1 MPSRERVEAFV
12 ALVEQDKFVEALQ
25 EFYADGAIAQENDDP
40 PRTGLENL
48 IARER
53 AALARMKIH
62 TVPGSWFMMDADRVV
77 INWVF
82 EITGPDGRMVR
93 MDELV
98 HQTWHGDKIATERFY
113 FDPAFRKRS
122 T

>member
-25 EFYADGAIAQENDDP
+25 EFYSDDAIVQENGEP
-40 PRTGLENL
+40 PRAGRQNL
-48 IARER
+48 IAHEL
-53 AALARMKIH
+53 AALTRVKIN
-62 TVPGSWFMMDADRVV
+62 TAPGSWFMVDEDRVV

-98 HQTWHGDKIATERFY
+98 HQTWHGDKIVRERFY
-113 FDPAFRKRS
+113 FDPAFRKKPV
-122 T
+122 

>member
-1 MPSRERVEAFV
+1 MPGRERVEAFV

-25 EFYADGAIAQENDDP
+25 EFYSDDAIVQENGEP
-40 PRTGLENL
+40 PRAGRQNL
-48 IARER
+48 IAHEL
-53 AALARMKIH
+53 AALARVKIH
-62 TVPGSWFMMDADRVV
+62 TAPGSWFMVDADRVV

-98 HQTWHGDKIATERFY
+98 HQTWHGDKIVRERFY
-113 FDPAFRKRS
+113 FDPAFRKKPV
-122 T
+122 